1 MALLGDVEPR
11 QRVGAGLLFLIIAM
25 GVLVVQPATP
35 VLTATIA
42 SINLLFSA
50 LFLLTVGRDTTTATY
65 DVGFWLLSIVVA
77 LAVYLSTTIV
87 LTGTIDLFQVLVFT
101 IVFGLVLGLLA
112 ELRANLTDRRDRR

>member
-1 MALLGDVEPR
+1 MALLEDVEPR

-35 VLTATIA
+35 ILTATIA
-42 SINLLFSA
+42 SVNLLFSA

-77 LAVYLSTTIV
+77 LAAYLLTTIV
-87 LTGTIDLFQVLVFT
+87 LTGSIDLFQVLVFT
-101 IVFGLVLGLLA
+101 IGFGLVLGLLA
-112 ELRANLTDRRDRR
+112 ELRAKLTDRRD

>member
-1 MALLGDVEPR
+1 MALLEDVEPR

-35 VLTATIA
+35 ILTAIIA

-77 LAVYLSTTIV
+77 LAAYLSTTIV
-87 LTGTIDLFQVLVFT
+87 LTGTIDLFQALVFT
-101 IVFGLVLGLLA
+101 IGFGLVLGLLA